1 MSISTLGTL
10 FQFIGGLFLYG
21 MESMADGL
29 QKFAGNRLQRV
40 LEILTS
46 NRLLGVLVGAGVTAI
61 IQSSSATTVMVVGF
75 VNAGII
81 NLLQA
86 TGIIMGASLEAIFMG
101 ISAVGGSVPSDCL
114 SGSIIAVAYAIV
126 VGGDGAMETGLALSL
141 TIGTVMSTISTMLM
155 PLWAGL
161 APYWERLASECKPNK
176 FRAISMVVN
185 FIACLPGAAIIFL
198 GVAFGIEGLQ
208 AGLAACPA
216 WVMTGLAVAGTMMT
230 AVGFGILLSVI
241 WSTDIAVFYFVG
253 FICAKSL
260 GLSSLGI
267 AIIGAAIALTLFF
280 IDKRIIDAKNAVA
293 AAPAAGAAAP
303 ANSEEDFF

>member
-1 MSISTLGTL
+1 MSITAAIICAVVYAVINWLDPYTLSWQCL
-10 FQFIGGLFLYG
+10 NRPIVVAPLVGL
-21 MESMADGL
+21 
-29 QKFAGNRLQRV
+29 
-40 LEILTS
+40 
-46 NRLLGVLVGAGVTAI
+46 LLGDF
-61 IQSSSATTVMVVGF
+61 Q
-75 VNAGII
+75 
-81 NLLQA
+81 

-101 ISAVGGSVPSDCL
+101 ISAVGGSIPSDCL

-126 VGGDGAMETGLALSL
+126 VGGDGA
-141 TIGTVMSTISTMLM
+141 MLM

-216 WVMTGLAVAGTMMT
+216 WVMTGLAAAGTMMT
-230 AVGFGILLSVI
+230 AVGFGILLSMI
-241 WSTDIAVFYFVG
+241 WSTDIAVFFFVG

-267 AIIGAAIALTLFF
+267 AVIGAAIALTLFF

-293 AAPAAGAAAP
+293 AAPAAGAATP

>member
-1 MSISTLGTL
+1 M
-10 FQFIGGLFLYG
+10 FLYG

-230 AVGFGILLSVI
+230 AVGFGILLSMI

-267 AIIGAAIALTLFF
+267 AVIGAAIALTLFF

>member
-1 MSISTLGTL
+1 MSITAAIICAVVYAVINWLDPYTLSWQCL
-10 FQFIGGLFLYG
+10 NRPIVVAPLVGL
-21 MESMADGL
+21 
-29 QKFAGNRLQRV
+29 
-40 LEILTS
+40 
-46 NRLLGVLVGAGVTAI
+46 LLGDF
-61 IQSSSATTVMVVGF
+61 Q
-75 VNAGII
+75 
-81 NLLQA
+81 

-101 ISAVGGSVPSDCL
+101 ISAVGGSIPSDCL

-126 VGGDGAMETGLALSL
+126 VGGDGAMET
-141 TIGTVMSTISTMLM
+141 
-155 PLWAGL
+155 GL

-216 WVMTGLAVAGTMMT
+216 WVMTGLAAAGTMMT
-230 AVGFGILLSVI
+230 AVGFGILLSMI
-241 WSTDIAVFYFVG
+241 WSTDIAVFFFVG

-267 AIIGAAIALTLFF
+267 AVIGAAIALTLFF

-293 AAPAAGAAAP
+293 AAPAAGAATP